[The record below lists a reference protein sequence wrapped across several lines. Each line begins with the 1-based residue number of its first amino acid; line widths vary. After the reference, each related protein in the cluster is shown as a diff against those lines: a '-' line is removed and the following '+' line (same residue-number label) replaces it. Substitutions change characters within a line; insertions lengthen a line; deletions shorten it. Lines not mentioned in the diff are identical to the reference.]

1 MTNCVSFFQN
11 SSPSQQLPTD
21 QIAGYVHQVS
31 DIRTPKSGN
40 VYFDFNLQ
48 MSPTKVARGI
58 CYSPEKRLK
67 LKEIEEKK
75 IPVIID
81 NVQRSVAR
89 RRATEQEYTVK
100 KKSKITPSVV
110 DYQTIKVDAKV
121 ISEGDESSL
130 QVRDK
135 TLSKVDYIIADKFA
149 SIKLVVWEKTIHVDV
164 NKSYSFTNISVRT
177 FNDVKYLTT
186 TKYTAVKQ
194 INNLTETADAT
205 SAVQN
210 YGKTVQGRVVALT
223 VANFKT
229 CIFCNMKIQIADD
242 EATTVKCSN
251 CKMAVLASQ
260 LGHSTL
266 SKIVIKEDTH
276 DSHLHFVRLRSEHIP
291 SFT

>member
-1 MTNCVSFFQN
+1 MQALNL
-11 SSPSQQLPTD
+11 SS
-21 QIAGYVHQVS
+21 G
-31 DIRTPKSGN
+31 K
-40 VYFDFNLQ
+40 
-48 MSPTKVARGI
+48 
-58 CYSPEKRLK
+58 
-67 LKEIEEKK
+67 
-75 IPVIID
+75 
-81 NVQRSVAR
+81 
-89 RRATEQEYTVK
+89 
-100 KKSKITPSVV
+100 
-110 DYQTIKVDAKV
+110 
-121 ISEGDESSL
+121 
-130 QVRDK
+130 
-135 TLSKVDYIIADKFA
+135 
-149 SIKLVVWEKTIHVDV
+149 KTIHVDV

-194 INNLTETADAT
+194 IDNLTETADAT

-251 CKMAVLASQ
+251 CKMAVLVSQ

-276 DSHLHFVRLRSEHIP
+276 DSLVTYTLLDSVLNTFLVSLKLPNVNTFTEVELLNLFASYQTVYFTVSEKEKLI
-291 SFT
+291 SNISVNV

>member
-1 MTNCVSFFQN
+1 
-11 SSPSQQLPTD
+11 
-21 QIAGYVHQVS
+21 
-31 DIRTPKSGN
+31 
-40 VYFDFNLQ
+40 

-110 DYQTIKVDAKV
+110 DYSFNEAFSQTAFTLDQVAEISDYQTIKVDAKV

-130 QVRDK
+130 QVRGK

-194 INNLTETADAT
+194 IDNLTETADAT

-229 CIFCNMKIQIADD
+229 CIF
-242 EATTVKCSN
+242 
-251 CKMAVLASQ
+251 
-260 LGHSTL
+260 
-266 SKIVIKEDTH
+266 
-276 DSHLHFVRLRSEHIP
+276 
-291 SFT
+291 